1 MKKLKLIAGT
11 LLLSTFL
18 FTACDGVLD
27 TTPKQ
32 SIDADEALTN
42 ADNVRSVLIGAYDAM
57 GGSDLYGGWFLM
69 MPDLLAANDE
79 LTFSGTFF
87 GPRAIWLKQQEYDNG
102 NATST
107 WIDSYDAINIVNSA
121 LDGLDLLEGSER
133 DRVEGEAKFIRG
145 MIYFDLIRLYAPQ
158 YEAGATNSQAGVPL
172 VLTRTTS
179 IDEESNVSRAT
190 VEEVY
195 TQVLSDLNDAKNLLP
210 DVNPERSYYANSM
223 VASAV
228 LSRVYMQMED
238 YDNARIEADRVI
250 SSGNY
255 SLTPA
260 YADAFNNV
268 ENSTEAIFA
277 MQVNEQDGSNSLF
290 TFYSSEANGGRGD
303 MDVTQDHLDEYE
315 TGDDRLDLYYT
326 DSGNGATR
334 SGKWNYVY
342 GNVQQIRLAEMYLTR
357 AEANFREG
365 VPYVGADPIDD
376 LNEVRD
382 RVNLPLYTLPTDF
395 DLDDILQERKLELM
409 FEGQLLHDIKRT
421 QRNVGTRTYDDPKLV
436 LPIPR
441 REIDSNP
448 NLCQNASY
456 QGPSC

>member
-11 LLLSTFL
+11 LFLSVFL
-18 FTACDGVLD
+18 FTACDGLLD

-32 SIDADEALTN
+32 SIDAGEALTN
-42 ADNVRSVLIGAYDAM
+42 PENVKSVLIGAYDAM
-57 GGSDLYGGWFLM
+57 GGGDLYGGWFLM
-69 MPDLLAANDE
+69 MPDFLAADDE
-79 LTFSGTFF
+79 FDFSGTFF
-87 GPRAIWLKQQEYDNG
+87 GPRQIWLKQQLYDNA
-102 NATST
+102 NATGT
-107 WIDSYDAINIVNSA
+107 WIDAYDAINIANSA
-121 LDGLDLLEGSER
+121 LDGLDLLEGAER

-145 MIYFDLIRLYAPQ
+145 MIYFDLVRLYADP
-158 YEAGATNSQAGVPL
+158 YVSGATNSQAGVPL
-172 VLTRTTS
+172 VLTPTTT
-179 IDEESNVSRAT
+179 IDESSNVARAT

-195 TQVLSDLNDAKNLLP
+195 TQVLNDLNDAKNLLS
-210 DVNPERSYYANSM
+210 DVNPVRSYYANSM

-228 LSRVYMQMED
+228 LSRVYLQMED

-255 SLTPA
+255 SLTDT

-268 ENSTEAIFA
+268 ENSTEDIFS
-277 MQVNEQDGSNSLF
+277 MQVSAQDGANSMF
-290 TFYSSEANGGRGD
+290 TFYSADSRGD
-303 MDVTQDHLDEYE
+303 VDINQAHVDEYE
-315 TGDDRLDLYYT
+315 AGDDRLNLFYNDPSDGVL
-326 DSGNGATR
+326 R
-334 SGKWNYVY
+334 SGKWNDGVN

-382 RVNLPLYTLPTDF
+382 RVNLPTYTLPTEF
-395 DLDDILQERKLELM
+395 DLNDILLERKLELM

-421 QRNVGTRTYDDPKLV
+421 QGTVGTRSYDDPKLV

-456 QGPSC
+456 TGPTC

>member
-11 LLLSTFL
+11 LFLSAFL
-18 FTACDGVLD
+18 FTACDGLLD

-32 SIDADEALTN
+32 SIDATEALTN
-42 ADNVRSVLIGAYDAM
+42 AENVKSVLIGAYDAI
-57 GGSDLYGGWFLM
+57 GGGDLYGGWFLM
-69 MPDLLAANDE
+69 MPDFLAADDE
-79 LTFSGTFF
+79 FDFSGTFF
-87 GPRAIWLKQQEYDNG
+87 GPRQIRLKEQQYDNA
-102 NATST
+102 NATGT
-107 WIDSYDAINIVNSA
+107 WIDAYDAINIANSA
-121 LDGLDLLEGSER
+121 LDGLDLLEGDER

-145 MIYFDLIRLYAPQ
+145 LIYFDLVRLYATQ
-158 YEAGATNSQAGVPL
+158 YVAGGPNGQAGVPL
-172 VLTRTTS
+172 VLTPTTT
-179 IDEESNVSRAT
+179 IDESSNVARST
-190 VEEVY
+190 VGEVY
-195 TQVLSDLNDAKNLLP
+195 AQVISDLTDAKSLLS
-210 DVNPERSYYANSM
+210 DVNPVRSYYANSM

-228 LSRVYMQMED
+228 LSRVYLQMED

-250 SSGNY
+250 ASGNY
-255 SLTPA
+255 SLTDT

-268 ENSTEAIFA
+268 ENSTEDIFS
-277 MQVNEQDGSNSLF
+277 MQVSAQDGANSMF
-290 TFYSSEANGGRGD
+290 TFYSADSRGD
-303 MDVTQDHLDEYE
+303 VDINQAHVDEYE
-315 TGDDRLDLYYT
+315 AGDDRLNLFYNDPSDGVL
-326 DSGNGATR
+326 R
-334 SGKWNYVY
+334 SGKWNDGVN

-382 RVNLPLYTLPTDF
+382 RVNLPTYTLPTEF
-395 DLDDILQERKLELM
+395 DLNDILLERKLELM

-421 QRNVGTRTYDDPKLV
+421 QGTVGTRSYDDPKLV

-456 QGPSC
+456 TGPTC